1 MRINSIVLHCAYF
14 YKGIWEKK
22 ASLMN
27 SKDGSDLT
35 WTPNPAPAE
44 GQDVAQPD
52 ADATVSSGPGR
63 RQ

>member
-1 MRINSIVLHCAYF
+1 
-14 YKGIWEKK
+14 
-22 ASLMN
+22 MN

-35 WTPNPAPAE
+35 WTPNPAPTA

-52 ADATVSSGPGR
+52 ADATVSSGPDR